1 MINLYSRF
9 GFFFPILPKDGTE
22 TNKNTGQIQPKAIT
36 PHLTCGQE
44 AFSWS
49 ASLKEGPGA
58 RESHGISQWPIDGG
72 KSMPCKFS
80 LFKALAQWSKWNYFH
95 DHFLVGG
102 AITILKNMTSSMGRI
117 IYIYPIY
124 EMEKHVWNHQ
134 PVLNLLVSLVFL
146 RIHPQSSTVGDAE
159 GDGENLTS
167 TGPPFVDPEAF
178 EARMPEL
185 RHPLRCSRKSWKEQQ
200 VHCRETVTKERIH
213 GKIFVIVN
221 RC

>member
-1 MINLYSRF
+1 MINPYSRF

-117 IYIYPIY
+117 IYIYIPYMKWKNMFETTNQFWTYWCPWFFFAFIRNHLPLGMRKGTVKTSPRLVLLLLILKLLKLGCLSSDTRCDAR
-124 EMEKHVWNHQ
+124 ESHEKNSRFTAEKLS
-134 PVLNLLVSLVFL
+134 PRKESTEKSLL
-146 RIHPQSSTVGDAE
+146 
-159 GDGENLTS
+159 
-167 TGPPFVDPEAF
+167 
-178 EARMPEL
+178 
-185 RHPLRCSRKSWKEQQ
+185 
-200 VHCRETVTKERIH
+200 
-213 GKIFVIVN
+213 
-221 RC
+221 

>member
-117 IYIYPIY
+117 IYISHIWNGKTCLKPPTSFELIGVPGFSSHSSAIIY
-124 EMEKHVWNHQ
+124 RWGCGRGRWKPHLDWSSFCWSWSFWSSDAWAQTPAAMLAKVMKRTAGSLQRNCHQ
-134 PVLNLLVSLVFL
+134 GKNPRKNLCYS
-146 RIHPQSSTVGDAE
+146 
-159 GDGENLTS
+159 
-167 TGPPFVDPEAF
+167 
-178 EARMPEL
+178 
-185 RHPLRCSRKSWKEQQ
+185 
-200 VHCRETVTKERIH
+200 
-213 GKIFVIVN
+213 
-221 RC
+221 